1 MGSTRYGYFF
11 QILRHIA
18 RLFFKRYR
26 FQDPPAVEGPV
37 VLVSHHQNLVG
48 PFTIMLWIP
57 IFVRIWVLGV
67 FSRTK
72 DCYHH
77 YVNWTFTKR
86 FHLPVWLA
94 KILAWPAAHIIVW
107 GTKSMGAI
115 PVFRGTREIMQTM
128 KDSIATLHAGIPVLI
143 FPDRDYASDS
153 GATGEIYAGFLHL
166 EKMYYRQYHEHIN
179 FVPMFSDKEEHY
191 IRFGNPIRFQ
201 DGEKFRAG
209 RDRVAK
215 ALRSSL
221 NELNLEGE
229 TVHDYDAPVP
239 RE

>member
-1 MGSTRYGYFF
+1 MTPTHYGSFF
-11 QILRHIA
+11 QILRHLA

-26 FQDPPAVEGPV
+26 FQKPPKVDGPV

-57 IFVRIWVLGV
+57 MFVRIWVLGV

-72 DCYHH
+72 DCYNH
-77 YVNWTFTKR
+77 YVHWTFTKR

-94 KILAWPAAHIIVW
+94 KILAWPAAHIISL

-115 PVFRGTREIMQTM
+115 PVFRGSRDIVKTM
-128 KDSIATLHAGIPVLI
+128 NQSIETLQAGIPVLI
-143 FPDRDYASDS
+143 FPDQDYASDS

-166 EKMYYRQYHEHIN
+166 EKMYHRKFHEHIN
-179 FVPMFSDKEEHY
+179 FVPIFSDKHERY
-191 IRFGNPIRFQ
+191 IRFGEPIRFRE
-201 DGEKFRAG
+201 DEKFRVG
-209 RDRVAK
+209 RDRVAQE
-215 ALRSSL
+215 LRDAL

-229 TVHDYDAPVP
+229 EDASTMK
-239 RE
+239 E

>member
-1 MGSTRYGYFF
+1 MKPKRYGYFF

-26 FQDPPAVEGPV
+26 FQSPPKVDGPV

-67 FSRTK
+67 FSRFK
-72 DCYHH
+72 DCYHQ
-77 YVNWTFTKR
+77 YVDWTFTKR
-86 FHLPVWLA
+86 FHMPVWLA
-94 KILAWPAAHIIVW
+94 KVLAAPAAQIIVT
-107 GTKSMGAI
+107 GTRSMGAI
-115 PVFRGTREIMQTM
+115 PVFRGTREIMKTM
-128 KDSIATLHAGIPVLI
+128 EESLKTLKAGTPVLI

-153 GATGEIYAGFLHL
+153 GETGEIYAGFLHL
-166 EKMYYRQYHEHIN
+166 EKMYYRKYHEHVN
-179 FVPMFSDKEEHY
+179 FVPMFSDKHEHY
-191 IRFGNPIRFQ
+191 IRFGEPIRFR
-201 DGEKFRAG
+201 DDETFRKG

-215 ALRSSL
+215 ALRASL

-229 TVHDYDAPVP
+229 EETSS
-239 RE
+239 E